1 MAASLLCVPLLEEP
15 VGGGGSYGGVGTS
28 GTETVRSMAK
38 AGGSCAADLPTR
50 SVQVPLAVEDE
61 FSRLL

>member
-1 MAASLLCVPLLEEP
+1 MEEL
-15 VGGGGSYGGVGTS
+15 VGAS

-38 AGGSCAADLPTR
+38 AGGSCAADRPTR
-50 SVQVPLAVEDE
+50 SVQEALVVEDE